1 MQGFKTS
8 TGEGCIAMRA
18 YTYTPNE
25 QVCFIVLFLSLL
37 HVPTAPKPP
46 LFLYFFKS
54 WVCAFLETVAKP
66 FLLGRPTLQ
75 KTLLAITDESST
87 EGKGKGN
94 SQNSSC

>member
-18 YTYTPNE
+18 YTPNE
-25 QVCFIVLFLSLL
+25 QVCFIMLFLSLL
-37 HVPTAPKPP
+37 HVPTTPQNH
-46 LFLYFFKS
+46 LSSSFFFKS

-87 EGKGKGN
+87 EGKGK
-94 SQNSSC
+94 S